1 MKTKGSILIEVLIV
15 VAILGI
21 IAAAIIPNISRFMQ
35 PEDVVI
41 EPPSIT
47 DAPYQMLIT
56 TNCAI
61 PKTVLLYCPE
71 GGYNLTCGCVLL
83 TEYYILDETGQN
95 DRYVYTNSTR
105 MYCGE
110 YVQKVDV
117 IDRR

>member
-1 MKTKGSILIEVLIV
+1 MKREKGFTLIELLIV

-21 IAAAIIPNISRFMQ
+21 IAAVFIPNIGRFMP

-47 DAPYQMLIT
+47 DAPYQILIT
-56 TNCAI
+56 TNYVI
-61 PKTVLLYCPE
+61 PKTVLLYCLE

-83 TEYYILDETGQN
+83 TEYYILDEN
-95 DRYVYTNSTR
+95 DQYVYTNSTR